1 MRRLT
6 LEYRVMK
13 LEKLLLEDAFDDE
26 LDAMANDII
35 EKNPTVDLY
44 KALDDAALDVMK
56 RMPQAD
62 IDKELDD
69 AALDIVNK
77 DIKFR
82 HDTVKDWLDS
92 AVSDNLNKDYPS
104 YVVINAL
111 QSLLDD
117 IEAFNSFKSMRV
129 IKLVKKQIHE
139 ISDLSYFKAKKIVV
153 NAVKKVIDYEKEKLK
168 KQLEQFKEFINSCT
182 RTLRKEINT
191 CKNGNLWDIEVPQF
205 NSNKPIASITINRR
219 ESFTSKQDW
228 TNYVIYEFVING
240 KTVYNYKTDVS
251 KQNNL
256 SKDELREELALE
268 ACRFINSMENL

>member
-1 MRRLT
+1 MRKLT

-44 KALDDAALDVMK
+44 KALDDAALD
-56 RMPQAD
+56 
-62 IDKELDD
+62 
-69 AALDIVNK
+69 IVNK

-92 AVSDNLNKDYPS
+92 VVFDNLNKDYPS

-129 IKLVKKQIHE
+129 IKLVKKQIRE

-182 RTLRKEINT
+182 RTLRKEINM

-228 TNYVIYEFVING
+228 TNYVIYEFVKNG
-240 KTVYNYKTDVS
+240 KPVYNYKTDVS